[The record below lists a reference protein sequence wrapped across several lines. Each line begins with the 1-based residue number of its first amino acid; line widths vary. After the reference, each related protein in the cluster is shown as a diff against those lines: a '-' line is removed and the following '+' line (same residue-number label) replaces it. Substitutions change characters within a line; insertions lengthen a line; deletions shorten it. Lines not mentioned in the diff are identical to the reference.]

1 MTKTGGD
8 WMAQNQLAKALEHY
22 KVDSGRT
29 SSDIAEALGVTR
41 ATLWSKVNGNT
52 PINIKQAKQLADMLG
67 ISLEDFYLIA
77 PNMEQ

>member
-1 MTKTGGD
+1 
-8 WMAQNQLAKALEHY
+8 MAQNQLAKALEHY
-22 KVDSGRT
+22 KVDSGKT

-67 ISLEDFYLIA
+67 MTLEEFYSIA